1 MSGDVNLDE
10 VADYY
15 RDKLQRFG
23 ATAQG
28 MDWKNEETQL
38 LRFAIISRYIDFSSN
53 PSILDVGCGNGEY
66 YNYCASRKLNIN
78 YKGIDVVPE
87 MVTIA
92 NQRFHKSIAQV
103 SNLTGLP
110 DEEQFDYV
118 IASGTFNTKLTSD
131 EQQYEK
137 YFYENIDCMFRHA
150 KRAIIF
156 NCMTSHV
163 DYRYDRLYYADI
175 EALSGYAVKNLS
187 RHFIVDHSYPLYE
200 LTMAIF
206 RTK

>member
-1 MSGDVNLDE
+1 MSGEVNLDE

-38 LRFAIISRYIDFSSN
+38 LRFEIISRYIDFSSN

-66 YNYCASRKLNIN
+66 YNYCASRKLMMN

-87 MVTIA
+87 MVALA

-103 SNLTGLP
+103 SNLTELEA
-110 DEEQFDYV
+110 EEMFDYV
-118 IASGTFNTKLTSD
+118 IASGTFNTRLTSD
-131 EQQYEK
+131 ESEYEK
-137 YFYENIDCMFRHA
+137 YFYENVESMFRHA

-163 DYRYDRLYYADI
+163 HYLDDRLYYADN
-175 EALSGYAVKNLS
+175 ATLTDFAVKNLS